1 MSSAR
6 QQRLGWPCSFPS
18 SSSSSSSSVWVEVRV
33 VDFGGSAARHGGG
46 DGDCGAGFT
55 AMSKRSMAWRINPA
69 TGGWLVHWTDPWRAA
84 VRNEVLCMCF
94 EQFRQAVCT
103 GKKRNIYSQSLLAL
117 VVGNSAVFVS
127 AAWSFFPRRVTGPVA
142 HRANRGR
149 NATSLAR
156 LREVAGGNPTPGCT
170 ESRDGENGRH
180 SLASRGPHRSRFDME
195 RKDSARGTDRSV
207 AFVSCVL
214 MLFEFRP
221 AFALFMIHGHRAVLA
236 TLIFRAAVRFPA
248 PPPWRRRHARHVY
261 SRNGLRRCRKRLWRM
276 RDAGMP
282 GDGRWR
288 NGPETK
294 GSALRAGRDGL
305 P

>member
-6 QQRLGWPCSFPS
+6 QQRLGWPCSFS
-18 SSSSSSSSVWVEVRV
+18 SSSSSLSAWVEVRV
-33 VDFGGSAARHGGG
+33 VDFGGSAARHGGD
-46 DGDCGAGFT
+46 DGDCGAGLT
-55 AMSKRSMAWRINPA
+55 AMSKRSIAWRINPA
-69 TGGWLVHWTDPWRAA
+69 TGGWLVHWTSRTPG
-84 VRNEVLCMCF
+84 
-94 EQFRQAVCT
+94 EQHYATTCYVCASNSFD
-103 GKKRNIYSQSLLAL
+103 KQSAQERREIYILGPSSPLSSAIRQSLSLL
-117 VVGNSAVFVS
+117 PGP
-127 AAWSFFPRRVTGPVA
+127 FFPRRVTGPR
-142 HRANRGR
+142 RAQGEQRAKRDVPRSPPRSRGGE
-149 NATSLAR
+149 L
-156 LREVAGGNPTPGCT
+156 NPTPGCT

-261 SRNGLRRCRKRLWRM
+261 SRNGLRRCRRRLWRC
-276 RDAGMP
+276 GMP
-282 GDGRWR
+282 GDGPWR